1 MSTSETWTKT
11 YSRCPCG
18 DGKIFEDVDSPDNPW
33 SRPSSEFRLD
43 CPMCAKEWVLNLSGS
58 ELHNRAASEASSDA
72 WQHIYEIEKKL
83 KPLAEQ
89 AIDQV
94 VSAARFPDFKTERLL
109 LMNAGVCSEGPIR
122 YRRAREA
129 GRSASSMSRPMA
141 NLSWLASQLGD
152 PALANEI
159 NDLAEQRAD
168 WEVARTEAQKK
179 LNPIPIS
186 SLRSNQ

>member
-1 MSTSETWTKT
+1 MERYLKTWIRRTILGVDRQVNFDSTVRRVRK
-11 YSRCPCG
+11 
-18 DGKIFEDVDSPDNPW
+18 NW
-33 SRPSSEFRLD
+33 SST
-43 CPMCAKEWVLNLSGS
+43 SGS
-58 ELHNRAASEASSDA
+58 ELHNRVASEASSDA
-72 WQHIYEIEKKL
+72 RHHICEIEKKL
-83 KPLAEQ
+83 TPLAEQ

-94 VSAARFPDFKTERLL
+94 VSAARFPDFKTERLF

-129 GRSASSMSRPMA
+129 GQSASSMCSPMA
-141 NLSWLASQLGD
+141 NLGWLASQLGD
-152 PALANEI
+152 PALADEI